1 MKLSVLEELKKFF
14 RPEFLNRVDEVIVF
28 HSLTDEHLKE
38 IVEIQLRGL
47 RKRLEDRKIT
57 LTLTDTARQH
67 LVRVG
72 NDPSYGARPL
82 KRAIVS
88 EIETPIAKRLLAG
101 TIRDGEALQA
111 DYDRDKGGIVFET
124 HPVTA

>member
-1 MKLSVLEELKKFF
+1 
-14 RPEFLNRVDEVIVF
+14 
-28 HSLTDEHLKE
+28 
-38 IVEIQLRGL
+38 
-47 RKRLEDRKIT
+47 
-57 LTLTDTARQH
+57 
-67 LVRVG
+67 VG

-111 DYDRDKGGIVFET
+111 DYGREKGGIVFET
-124 HPVTA
+124 QPVTA